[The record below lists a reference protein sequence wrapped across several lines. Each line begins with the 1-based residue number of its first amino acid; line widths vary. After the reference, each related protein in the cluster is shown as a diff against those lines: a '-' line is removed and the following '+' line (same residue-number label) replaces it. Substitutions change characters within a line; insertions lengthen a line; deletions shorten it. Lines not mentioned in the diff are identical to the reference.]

1 MKGLLIVALLTL
13 HLFGPLRTFAQES
26 GGYEQIV
33 EDVMPAIVLVNSYD
47 ASGRNLKRGTG
58 FCVTQDLFLTNYHV
72 VENASRITIRTND
85 DRTYPVLPNSI
96 MEKSDLALLKSAS
109 EVCARPLRLASAAPK
124 PGEKIV
130 VVGNPLGLT
139 GTVSDG
145 IVSAIR
151 DSEDLVQITAPI
163 SPGSSGSPVLNLRG
177 EVIGVATL
185 NLKGGQNLNFAVSA
199 SHIRTIWPSTF
210 TVSRVSSSPKVP
222 LSSRWRLLNDKE
234 TTYDKQSLTRV
245 GELIS
250 VWINY
255 DNKDGTN
262 SKQFYE
268 INCSSRKIRMT
279 QSISYGIG
287 GKVEQSSSAP
297 NEWAAIVPDSNG
309 ESYFEIFCK
318 GHPDYQTE
326 RESDEIFGSAVD
338 FEKSGN
344 HGAAIEEYWKV
355 IRISSRGKDASFAL
369 YMNYVLADA
378 NLESIYKKQKDLVGL
393 EELYKFRISD
403 GTLSAYYDLAAAY
416 KEFRKQAKLLSV
428 LQSAIR
434 LFENRISSPKVVSSD
449 FGTLADL
456 YILQNQ
462 FSKAH
467 VVLVKGRERFPSDT
481 YLTIDLGEYYNSK
494 KQWKECVE
502 LIERFMAVED
512 IKPHQRLFLLRVV
525 RTAYEGLGDTKNV
538 ARVDR
543 ELNS

>member
-13 HLFGPLRTFAQES
+13 HLFGPPRTFAQES

-47 ASGRNLKRGTG
+47 ASGRNFKRGTG

-199 SHIRTIWPSTF
+199 SHIKTIWPSTF
-210 TVSRVSSSPKVP
+210 TVSRVSSSPKVS

-234 TTYDKQSLTRV
+234 TTYDRQSLTRV

-250 VWINY
+250 VWITY
-255 DNKDGTN
+255 DNDDGTN
-262 SKQFYE
+262 TKVSYE
-268 INCSSRKIRMT
+268 VNCSSRKMRST
-279 QSISYGIG
+279 SSVTYGTG
-287 GKVEQSSSAP
+287 GKVERSSSTP
-297 NEWAAIVPDSNG
+297 DEWAAIVPDSNG
-309 ESYFEIFCK
+309 ESYFEIFCE
-318 GHPDYQTE
+318 GHPDFQTE
-326 RESDEIFGSAVD
+326 TELNELFEIGQD
-338 FEKSGN
+338 FENSEN
-344 HGAAIEEYWKV
+344 YEAAIETYWKV
-355 IRISSRGKDASFAL
+355 IRLSSREKSLSAELYLNDKFAQIS
-369 YMNYVLADA
+369 
-378 NLESIYKKQKDLVGL
+378 LEGIYKKQKDLVGL
-393 EELYKFRISD
+393 EELYKFKISN

-416 KEFRKQAKLLSV
+416 REFRKQAKLRSV
-428 LQSAIR
+428 LQTAIR
-434 LFENRISSPKVVSSD
+434 LFENRISTSRVVSSD
-449 FGTLADL
+449 FKTLADL

-462 FSKAH
+462 HSRALS
-467 VVLVKGRERFPSDT
+467 VLVKGREKFPSDT
-481 YLTIDLGEYYNSK
+481 YLTVGLGEYYNEK
-494 KQWKECVE
+494 KQWKECVK
-502 LIERFMAVED
+502 LIEKFMAVED
-512 IKPHQRLFLLRVV
+512 VKPHQRLSLLRVV
-525 RTAYEGLGDTKNV
+525 RVAYEGLGDTKNV